1 MKGQDIMMKRLS
13 GGDNPVTEKNY
24 TGTMK
29 TGLKLEPIMKRTIL
43 VALAILVLPL
53 AAQAKDKFTPSPP
66 PASSADRIPSPDVLV
81 KNVLLPAW
89 RTSFRSEMKSWH
101 KKSAAILDK
110 VTVIED
116 EKLEPF
122 AEAAFTADS
131 ATNERAA
138 PPLQDRPFGSADL

>member
-1 MKGQDIMMKRLS
+1 MMKRLS

-53 AAQAKDKFTPSPP
+53 AAQAKDKFTPSPHAAAP
-66 PASSADRIPSPDVLV
+66 GSPASSADRIPSPDVLV